1 MKINKII
8 PLTGAISLLSSS
20 AFAAPAEAL
29 QRGLVDWVSLVA
41 EMLSFICLVVFI
53 LYMGRY
59 LKASKNQGEGSAEG
73 VKVTDG
79 VRNGVMTALVGIG
92 ICQAVIIVAQ
102 IVFVK

>member
-1 MKINKII
+1 MKFNKI
-8 PLTGAISLLSSS
+8 AILAGVGSLLSTT
-20 AFAAPAEAL
+20 AFAAPTTAI
-29 QRGLVDWVSLVA
+29 QKGLVDWVSLVA

-53 LYMGRY
+53 LYMGKY
-59 LKASKNQGEGSAEG
+59 LKASKPQGEASAEG

-102 IVFVK
+102 VIFAK